1 MSGALGMALQGLLV
15 PGFSLSG
22 PKCLVALGSR
32 SLCRGVGGQ
41 QSPSAPGVGPGARL
55 SPGHPS
61 AVCLPP
67 AGTWLSSWGVLF
79 QFQLTAEE
87 GPWAQDPLWAAFG
100 GYA

>member
-1 MSGALGMALQGLLV
+1 MSGAVGMALQGLLV
-15 PGFSLSG
+15 PGFLLSG
-22 PKCLVALGSR
+22 PKCLGALGSR
-32 SLCRGVGGQ
+32 SLCRGRGGATK
-41 QSPSAPGVGPGARL
+41 PIGPRCRARGGL